1 MRIFAI
7 AIVVVL
13 TFTFSLAFGD
23 QPIVIAHRGASGYLP
38 EHTLSAKALA
48 IGMEADFVE
57 QDLVLSKDGVPLVL
71 HDIHLDGVTN
81 VAAVFP
87 DRKRADGR
95 FYAIDFTLAEIKQL
109 SVNERMDVKS
119 GKPAFPS
126 RFPAGTTGLK
136 VSTLAEELQL
146 IQGFN
151 RSSALT
157 KGTKTIGVYPE
168 IKKPAW
174 HREQGQDISA
184 IVLKILRENGYQ
196 TRKDPCWLQCF
207 EWSEVKRIRNELN
220 WDGRLVQLIGSG
232 NQAATQSDYDAMRTP
247 AGLDEL
253 AKVVDAVG
261 PELGAIF
268 TIADGKAE
276 PSPFTKLAH
285 DRKLQVHP
293 FTVRADEV
301 PVPFGSL
308 DVLHEKLFVEAGVD
322 GVFTDFPDK
331 TAKYIAD
338 NKIWLTKIK
347 SSEVIKLWPATPPG
361 RIAAKGVERDTSNA
375 DSRKVEGRWVTR
387 IGDVSSPVVTFYPA
401 ENAKSGT
408 VVLVCPG
415 GGYNILAYDLEGTE
429 VCQWLNSIGVHAAV
443 LKYRVPR
450 VDKEI
455 PIEPLQDAQR
465 AISIL
470 RARATDFG
478 IKPDRIGILGF
489 SAGGHL
495 SARASTNFE
504 TRSYDSM
511 DKWDEA
517 SCRPDFSLL
526 IYPAYLFDKNK
537 ESLISTDLPVSNN
550 TPPMFLTM
558 ALDDPIDAENVLRM
572 TTALKQAKVSC
583 ELHLFP
589 SGGHGYGLRP
599 NKHEATRWPTQATL
613 WLQSRGLLSE

>member
-1 MRIFAI
+1 M
-7 AIVVVL
+7 
-13 TFTFSLAFGD
+13 
-23 QPIVIAHRGASGYLP
+23 
-38 EHTLSAKALA
+38 
-48 IGMEADFVE
+48 
-57 QDLVLSKDGVPLVL
+57 
-71 HDIHLDGVTN
+71 
-81 VAAVFP
+81 
-87 DRKRADGR
+87 
-95 FYAIDFTLAEIKQL
+95 
-109 SVNERMDVKS
+109 
-119 GKPAFPS
+119 
-126 RFPAGTTGLK
+126 
-136 VSTLAEELQL
+136 

-537 ESLISTDLPVSNN
+537 ESLISTDLP
-550 TPPMFLTM
+550 
-558 ALDDPIDAENVLRM
+558 
-572 TTALKQAKVSC
+572 
-583 ELHLFP
+583 
-589 SGGHGYGLRP
+589 
-599 NKHEATRWPTQATL
+599 
-613 WLQSRGLLSE
+613 